1 MLRPRRGRLA
11 SIADW
16 LLLLALVA
24 CVMLYG
30 LALSVWLV
38 PHV

>member
-11 SIADW
+11 SLADW
-16 LLLLALVA
+16 LLLVGLVS
-24 CVMLYG
+24 CVLFYG

-38 PHV
+38 PNL